1 MTSIQSKLQKV
12 ILIEETSESFDV
24 LQYAD
29 FPRPEISSPTDVI
42 IKNKYSGI
50 NFIEAYFRKG
60 IYPSKKPYVL
70 GREAAGEI
78 VEVGE
83 NVKDYTVGDKVAYIS
98 NGGTFAQ
105 FTKVDSSAAHILKLK
120 NDASDELLK
129 VYGSALILGL
139 TALTFVDHAYKP
151 EKGDNILVWAAAGS
165 VGRYLVQLI
174 SSRGANVIAVASTD
188 EKLNIAKKLGAKYL
202 INSSKDN
209 VSEKVAE
216 FTKGKGVQ
224 CSFDSIG
231 KDTFETSLE
240 ALAVKGTFVSFGNA
254 SGVVPP
260 FSLQRLTQKNL
271 KVLRPQLFPYLS
283 DEGSWEKYSQKL
295 LELIENKSIDIEI
308 TKEYPLSDYKIA
320 AAELEGRKTTG
331 KLVLKIPQ

>member
-1 MTSIQSKLQKV
+1 MSSTQDKLQKV
-12 ILIEETSESFDV
+12 VLIEETSESLDV
-24 LQYAD
+24 LKYVD
-29 FPRPEISSPTDVI
+29 FPRPEISSPTDII

-50 NFIEAYFRKG
+50 NFIETYFRKG
-60 IYPSKKPYVL
+60 VYPSQKPYVL
-70 GREAAGEI
+70 GREASGEI

-83 NVKDYTVGDKVAYIS
+83 NVKDYAVGDKVAYIS
-98 NGGTFAQ
+98 GGTFAQ
-105 FTKVDSSAAHILKLK
+105 FTKVDSSVARIIKLK

-129 VYGSALILGL
+129 LYGSALILGL
-139 TALTFVDHAYKP
+139 TALTFVDEAYKV

-209 VSEKVAE
+209 ISEKVAE
-216 FTKGKGVQ
+216 FTQGKGVQ
-224 CSFDSIG
+224 SSFDSIG
-231 KDTFETSLE
+231 KDTFEISLE
-240 ALAVKGTFVSFGNA
+240 ALALKGTFVSFGNA
-254 SGVVPP
+254 SGVIPP

-271 KVLRPQLFPYLS
+271 KVLRPQLFPYIS
-283 DEGSWEKYSQKL
+283 EEESWKKYSQKL
-295 LELIENKSIDIEI
+295 VDLIETKSIDIEI

-320 AAELEGRKTTG
+320 AAALEGRKTTG
-331 KLVLKIPQ
+331 KLVLKIPE

>member
-1 MTSIQSKLQKV
+1 MLQKV
-12 ILIEETSESFDV
+12 VLIEETSESLDV
-24 LQYAD
+24 LKYVD
-29 FPRPEISSPTDVI
+29 FPRPEISSSTDVI

-70 GREAAGEI
+70 GREASGEI

-83 NVKDYTVGDKVAYIS
+83 NVKDYAVGDKVAYIS

-105 FTKVDSSAAHILKLK
+105 FTKVDSNAAHILRLK

-129 VYGSALILGL
+129 LYGSALILGL
-139 TALTFVDHAYKP
+139 TALTFVDDAYKV

-174 SSRGANVIAVASTD
+174 SARGANVIAVASTD

-209 VSEKVAE
+209 ISEKVAE

-231 KDTFETSLE
+231 KDTFEISLE
-240 ALAVKGTFVSFGNA
+240 ALALKGTFVSFGNA

-260 FSLQRLTQKNL
+260 FSLQRLTLKNL
-271 KVLRPQLFPYLS
+271 KILRPQLFPYLAE
-283 DEGSWEKYSQKL
+283 EGSWKKYIQKL
-295 LELIENKSIDIEI
+295 LDLIENKSIDIEI
-308 TKEYPLSDYKIA
+308 TKEYPLSDYKTA

-331 KLVLKIPQ
+331 KLVLRIPQ